1 MRIAIEGGEGV
12 GKSTLIG
19 LIQTLYPNA
28 VVAAEGK
35 LPNKE
40 AVYAKPAILHG
51 QLWYRHH

>member
-40 AVYAKPAILHG
+40 AVYAKPAIL
-51 QLWYRHH
+51 QTYAFA